1 MFASSK
7 LARNALWMFLGQGG
21 RMVIRAAYFVV
32 IARALGA
39 DGYGAFIGV
48 TALVAIASPF
58 SSWGSGDLLIRTV
71 SRDPE
76 RFSTSWGNALLVTLA
91 SGAALIGVILA
102 IARAVLP
109 DSIPLQLISV
119 VALAD
124 LFAARVVDI
133 GAQAYQAFE
142 RLDRTAVFRAL
153 PNLARLLG
161 ASAMVLVVPE
171 ATALQWGWVYL
182 LTTLLTCSFTVA
194 VVGHELGRPTFR
206 PSEAFRDWKEGFY
219 FAVSQSSQN
228 IYNDIDKTMLARLAT
243 LEAAG
248 IYAAAY
254 RLLEVA
260 FAPVRSILYAS
271 YARFFKVGADG
282 IRGSVRLARKL
293 LPVGWAFSL
302 GGGLLLFIFAPIVP
316 TILGDDYQN
325 AAEAIRWLA
334 FLPFLKTG
342 HYFAADSLT
351 GAGYQGLRSAIQ
363 IMVSVVNVCLNL
375 WLIPAFSWVGAAVA
389 SLASDGL
396 LMVLLWTAIAY
407 IRYAEERNRSPEYR
421 LERFGRVSAN
431 SSRGS

>member
-1 MFASSK
+1 VFASSK

-71 SRDPE
+71 SRNPE
-76 RFSTSWGNALLVTLA
+76 RFGTSWGNALLVTLV
-91 SGAALIGVILA
+91 SGAALIGLILA

-182 LTTLLTCSFTVA
+182 LTTLLTCSFTIA
-194 VVGHELGRPTFR
+194 VVGQELGRPTFR
-206 PSEAFRDWKEGFY
+206 PSEAFRDWKEGFF
-219 FAVSQSSQN
+219 FAVSESSQN

-271 YARFFKVGADG
+271 YARFFKVGTDG
-282 IRGSVRLARKL
+282 IRGSVRFARKL

-302 GGGLLLFIFAPIVP
+302 GGGLLLIIFAPIAP

-325 AAEAIRWLA
+325 SAEAIRWLSV
-334 FLPFLKTG
+334 LPFLKTG

-363 IMVSVVNVCLNL
+363 ILVAIINVMLNL
-375 WLIPAFSWVGAAVA
+375 WLIPALSWTGAAIA
-389 SLASDGL
+389 SLVSDGL
-396 LMVLLWTAIAY
+396 LMAFLWLAVGYLRHVESEKRLSVYSLQST
-407 IRYAEERNRSPEYR
+407 NR
-421 LERFGRVSAN
+421 
-431 SSRGS
+431 

>member
-1 MFASSK
+1 
-7 LARNALWMFLGQGG
+7 MFLGQGG

-71 SRDPE
+71 SRNPE
-76 RFSTSWGNALLVTLA
+76 RFGTSWGNALLVTLV
-91 SGAALIGVILA
+91 SGAALIGLILA

-182 LTTLLTCSFTVA
+182 LTTLLTCSFTIA
-194 VVGHELGRPTFR
+194 VVGQELGRPTFR
-206 PSEAFRDWKEGFY
+206 PSEAFRDWKEGFF
-219 FAVSQSSQN
+219 FAVSESSQN

-271 YARFFKVGADG
+271 YARFFKVGTDG
-282 IRGSVRLARKL
+282 IRGSVRFARKL

-302 GGGLLLFIFAPIVP
+302 GGGLLLIIFAPIAP

-325 AAEAIRWLA
+325 SAEAIRWLSV
-334 FLPFLKTG
+334 LPFLKTG

-363 IMVSVVNVCLNL
+363 ILVAIINVMLNL
-375 WLIPAFSWVGAAVA
+375 WLIPALSWTGAAIA
-389 SLASDGL
+389 SLVSDGL
-396 LMVLLWTAIAY
+396 LMAFLWLAVGYLRHVESEKRLSVYSLQST
-407 IRYAEERNRSPEYR
+407 NR
-421 LERFGRVSAN
+421 
-431 SSRGS
+431 

>member
-71 SRDPE
+71 SRNPE
-76 RFSTSWGNALLVTLA
+76 RFGTSWGNALLVTLV
-91 SGAALIGVILA
+91 SGAALIGLILA

-182 LTTLLTCSFTVA
+182 LTTLLTCSFTIA
-194 VVGHELGRPTFR
+194 VVGQELGRPTFR
-206 PSEAFRDWKEGFY
+206 PSEAFRDWKEGFF
-219 FAVSQSSQN
+219 FAVSESSQN

-271 YARFFKVGADG
+271 YARFFKVGTDG
-282 IRGSVRLARKL
+282 IRGSVRFARKL

-302 GGGLLLFIFAPIVP
+302 GGGLLLIIFAPIAP

-325 AAEAIRWLA
+325 SAEAIRWLSV
-334 FLPFLKTG
+334 LPFLKTG

-363 IMVSVVNVCLNL
+363 ILVAIINVMLNL
-375 WLIPAFSWVGAAVA
+375 WLIPALSWTGAAIA
-389 SLASDGL
+389 SLVSDGL
-396 LMVLLWTAIAY
+396 LMAFLWLAVGYLRHVESEKRLSVYSLQST
-407 IRYAEERNRSPEYR
+407 NR
-421 LERFGRVSAN
+421 
-431 SSRGS
+431 